1 MDLNI
6 PLQTVA
12 VIFEDKS
19 LSINLYAG
27 TDYMDYDMRPS
38 KYKKN
43 IQHICTFTYGQNLR
57 VNQRITGEYLIE
69 ILTIDEKLEWSGYVD
84 NVYVIVNGVLT
95 PYKEGMI

>member
-12 VIFEDKS
+12 VIFEDRS

-27 TDYMDYDMRPS
+27 IDYMDYDMHPS
-38 KYKKN
+38 KFKKN
-43 IQHICTFTYGQNLR
+43 IQHICTFTQSQNLR
-57 VNQRITGEYLIE
+57 VNQRIAGDYLIE
-69 ILTIDEKLEWSGYVD
+69 IVSNGEKLEWAGYVD
-84 NVYVIVNGVLT
+84 NVYVIVDGVLT